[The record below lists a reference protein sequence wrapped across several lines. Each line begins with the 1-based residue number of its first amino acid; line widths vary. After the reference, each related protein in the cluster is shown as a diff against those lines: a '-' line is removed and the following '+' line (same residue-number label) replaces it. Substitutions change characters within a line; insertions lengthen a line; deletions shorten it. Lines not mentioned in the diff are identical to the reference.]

1 MTEQAQKQ
9 PLRLTKPQID
19 EMLLE
24 ARRAGACEKA
34 LRIIAN
40 LSPEQVV
47 NHPGAPYWASSYA
60 CFVLKSR
67 WPEAEDIIL
76 KDAWAAS
83 SYARYVL
90 KSRWPEAEHIICKDA
105 QAASSY
111 ACDVLKSPW
120 PEAEDIISKDARAL
134 QWYKQNVLKRP

>member
-1 MTEQAQKQ
+1 MK
-9 PLRLTKPQID
+9 LTKPQID

-24 ARRAGACEKA
+24 ARRAGACEND
-34 LRIIAN
+34 LQIIAQHIP
-40 LSPEQVV
+40 LEQVV
-47 NHPGAPYWASSYA
+47 NHPGAPYWACWYA

-76 KDAWAAS
+76 KDAWAAY
-83 SYARYVL
+83 SYACDVL

-111 ACDVLKSPW
+111 ARYVLKSRW
-120 PEAEDIISKDARAL
+120 IAAE
-134 QWYKQNVLKRP
+134 WYNKKWKIGI

>member
-1 MTEQAQKQ
+1 M
-9 PLRLTKPQID
+9 RLTKPQID

-47 NHPGAPYWASSYA
+47 NHPGAPYWAYWYA
-60 CFVLKSR
+60 C
-67 WPEAEDIIL
+67 D
-76 KDAWAAS
+76 
-83 SYARYVL
+83 VL

-111 ACDVLKSPW
+111 ACFVLKSRW